1 MGTCSS
7 SGKGGGTSTKKGE
20 TSLKSMLSESELK
33 LITPIP
39 EAERKD
45 YYYSLRSNE
54 LDYLLNQANNPDS
67 LKNLQNA
74 IKSDIVV
81 VNEDLPELTGSAKQI
96 AWAKKI
102 REYQITQQINRYLE
116 RISDPRRLEFL
127 EQAKEK
133 DKNVKTFSDAI
144 NYALNFDKK
153 KAFAYFKTAT
163 SAGEIIDKYK
173 GY

>member
-1 MGTCSS
+1 MESCSS

-45 YYYSLRSNE
+45 YYYQLRSNE

-116 RISDPRRLEFL
+116 RISYSRRLEFL
-127 EQAKEK
+127 EQAK